1 MTHLGDHMFF
11 GTIYAMLWIVV
22 FQVYYRWL
30 NSSVFGGRGR
40 IFSDRI
46 VLLFL
51 AIWVAESVLSYLLGV
66 ERSMLV
72 GLGAIIVSITLGFV
86 LRPLLFSVRSVV

>member
-11 GTIYAMLWIVV
+11 GTIYAMFWIVV

-30 NSSVFGGRGR
+30 NSSVYGGSGR
-40 IFSDRI
+40 IFSDRM

-51 AIWVAESVLSYLLGV
+51 AIWVAQSVLSYFLGV
-66 ERSMLV
+66 ESSMLL

-86 LRPLLFSVRSVV
+86 LRPVLFSVRSAV